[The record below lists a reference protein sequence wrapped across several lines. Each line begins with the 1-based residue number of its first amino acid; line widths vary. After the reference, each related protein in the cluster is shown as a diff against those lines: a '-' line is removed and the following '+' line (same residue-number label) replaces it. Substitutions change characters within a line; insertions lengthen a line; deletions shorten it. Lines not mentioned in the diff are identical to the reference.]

1 MRIFIMIILCNIA
14 TNMLSHAQDLS
25 LELAIKWKNTKT
37 ELNIP
42 PFDSNDSVLVPILN
56 FTFRNLTKNDI
67 YFRNI
72 YTNKS
77 GYPKVIF
84 ASLTNTNMDLA
95 DRAKA
100 HSFYKCKSYQ
110 VEIGESWKVND
121 HGFDIS
127 KEHELNI
134 INDDLW
140 AIYTVLQTQKSLN
153 NLELKKQL
161 SSFNYPDK
169 EIVSYREAQRIINE
183 KKELVNLGNNHFP
196 NRLLTEDEISE
207 KYKDNFVF
215 LKSGET
221 YKQEVNLIGFHFLGG
236 NYEFLISAESIPGYT
251 ISKDGKKINLP
262 KLVKGY
268 QLFERDFLT
277 NKIGLKIN

>member
-1 MRIFIMIILCNIA
+1 
-14 TNMLSHAQDLS
+14 
-25 LELAIKWKNTKT
+25 
-37 ELNIP
+37 
-42 PFDSNDSVLVPILN
+42 
-56 FTFRNLTKNDI
+56 
-67 YFRNI
+67 
-72 YTNKS
+72 
-77 GYPKVIF
+77 
-84 ASLTNTNMDLA
+84 MDLA

-183 KKELVNLGNNHFP
+183 KKELVNLGHNHFP